1 MELLVLPLPLLIF
14 DVRLSHDMFSS
25 WRPFTMS
32 VDLFLVPWGALQ
44 FEKGHSCPLQELSV
58 DSCAPA
64 EQLRATLPSPHLQ
77 DGSDGRA
84 RVLVVKGFPGPGA
97 ERTPC
102 VSCSV
107 VRGQARKDIEI
118 MSLLGHL

>member
-1 MELLVLPLPLLIF
+1 
-14 DVRLSHDMFSS
+14 
-25 WRPFTMS
+25 MS

-64 EQLRATLPSPHLQ
+64 EQLRATLPVS
-77 DGSDGRA
+77 SGRA
-84 RVLVVKGFPGPGA
+84 RVLVLKGFPGPGA

-107 VRGQARKDIEI
+107 VRGQARKDIKI

>member
-14 DVRLSHDMFSS
+14 DARLSHDMFSS

-64 EQLRATLPSPHLQ
+64 EQLRATLPSP
-77 DGSDGRA
+77 
-84 RVLVVKGFPGPGA
+84 PA
-97 ERTPC
+97 EPA
-102 VSCSV
+102 SWS
-107 VRGQARKDIEI
+107 
-118 MSLLGHL
+118 